1 MANEKI
7 LIADD
12 DKNIC
17 ELLRLYLAKEG
28 YETVIANDGEAAV
41 AAFEKEKPNMVL
53 LDVMM
58 PKMDGWEVCR
68 RIRAADNT
76 PVIMLT
82 AKGETFDKVLGLE
95 LGADDYVVKPFDSKE
110 VVARIKAVLRRCTP
124 AEAQPDGVISYDK
137 LSVDLTRYELK
148 VNGQVVDAPPK
159 ELELLYY
166 LASHPNRVFTR
177 DQLLDEVWGFEY
189 YGDSRTIDVHVK
201 RLREKLENT
210 SDQWSLKTVWGVG
223 YKFEVKECRRAGVR
237 GMPEERGVRPCAK
250 ASPRGIFI
258 PRQSC
263 SSAAS
268 P

>member
-95 LGADDYVVKPFDSKE
+95 LGADDYVVKPWRASKPCCAA
-110 VVARIKAVLRRCTP
+110 AR
-124 AEAQPDGVISYDK
+124 
-137 LSVDLTRYELK
+137 
-148 VNGQVVDAPPK
+148 PPR
-159 ELELLYY
+159 
-166 LASHPNRVFTR
+166 P
-177 DQLLDEVWGFEY
+177 
-189 YGDSRTIDVHVK
+189 SRT
-201 RLREKLENT
+201 
-210 SDQWSLKTVWGVG
+210 
-223 YKFEVKECRRAGVR
+223 A
-237 GMPEERGVRPCAK
+237 
-250 ASPRGIFI
+250 
-258 PRQSC
+258 
-263 SSAAS
+263 SSAMIS
-268 P
+268 SRWT

>member
-95 LGADDYVVKPFDSKE
+95 LGAADSVVTVSYTH
-110 VVARIKAVLRRCTP
+110 LR
-124 AEAQPDGVISYDK
+124 
-137 LSVDLTRYELK
+137 
-148 VNGQVVDAPPK
+148 
-159 ELELLYY
+159 
-166 LASHPNRVFTR
+166 
-177 DQLLDEVWGFEY
+177 
-189 YGDSRTIDVHVK
+189 
-201 RLREKLENT
+201 
-210 SDQWSLKTVWGVG
+210 
-223 YKFEVKECRRAGVR
+223 
-237 GMPEERGVRPCAK
+237 
-250 ASPRGIFI
+250 
-258 PRQSC
+258 
-263 SSAAS
+263 
-268 P
+268 